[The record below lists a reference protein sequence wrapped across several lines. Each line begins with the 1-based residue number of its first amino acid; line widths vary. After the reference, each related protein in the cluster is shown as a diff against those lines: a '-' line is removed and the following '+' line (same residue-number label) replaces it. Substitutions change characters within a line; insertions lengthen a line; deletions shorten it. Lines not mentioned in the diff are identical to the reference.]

1 MATVQSVVISYD
13 FPEYIEIISEE
24 FAGTWVHWEDVA
36 DREALAWHFHKDC
49 LEIEID

>member
-1 MATVQSVVISYD
+1 MATVQSVVID
-13 FPEYIEIISEE
+13 HGFPEYIEIISEE

-36 DREALAWHFHKDC
+36 DREALTWHLYKDC